1 VMPDDFSLEEME
13 FAWDKSK
20 AKADIQTSAR
30 EGAPLRP
37 GRSCVHFPP
46 SLLTLHLPAL
56 GRIGE
61 RRR

>member
-1 VMPDDFSLEEME
+1 MPDVFSLEEME
-13 FAWDKSK
+13 FSWDKSK
-20 AKADIQTSAR
+20 AKADIQPSAR
-30 EGAPLRP
+30 EGAPWRLVK
-37 GRSCVHFPP
+37 SCPDFPP